1 MAIAYSYIVD
11 QTLFLIF
18 NGNWNL
24 CNTMVTIIMF
34 KVVFLCV
41 FLCDMLEVLK
51 IEKKGH
57 VVRIAIAHW
66 EYFSIR
72 IWSNKGSL
80 HIKQL

>member
-1 MAIAYSYIVD
+1 
-11 QTLFLIF
+11 
-18 NGNWNL
+18 
-24 CNTMVTIIMF
+24 
-34 KVVFLCV
+34 
-41 FLCDMLEVLK
+41 MLEVLE

-57 VVRIAIAHW
+57 VVRIAIAQW